1 MRELVR
7 DKGRLEDI
15 VEYSSNVLKII
26 DGIELEEFSS
36 NILVYFAT
44 MKNVE
49 IVGEAAYMLT
59 KEFKASHP
67 EIPWKQV
74 EGMRHVLVHGYSQ
87 VLPRILWATAKE
99 NIPEIKAQVE
109 KYLNETILVFANRF
123 ISATCVLNGR
133 KAYSCVMRMGK
144 KINI

>member
-7 DKGRLEDI
+7 
-15 VEYSSNVLKII
+15 
-26 DGIELEEFSS
+26 EF
-36 NILVYFAT
+36 N
-44 MKNVE
+44 
-49 IVGEAAYMLT
+49 
-59 KEFKASHP
+59 ASHP

-109 KYLNETILVFANRF
+109 K
-123 ISATCVLNGR
+123 
-133 KAYSCVMRMGK
+133 
-144 KINI
+144 

>member
-26 DGIELEEFSS
+26 DGIEFEEFSS

-49 IVGEAAYMLT
+49 IVGDI
-59 KEFKASHP
+59 F
-67 EIPWKQV
+67 
-74 EGMRHVLVHGYSQ
+74 
-87 VLPRILWATAKE
+87 
-99 NIPEIKAQVE
+99 
-109 KYLNETILVFANRF
+109 
-123 ISATCVLNGR
+123 
-133 KAYSCVMRMGK
+133 
-144 KINI
+144 

>member
-1 MRELVR
+1 MLRRVWNEIKSWYMRELVR

-26 DGIELEEFSS
+26 DGIEFEEFSS

-59 KEFKASHP
+59 KEFKA
-67 EIPWKQV
+67 
-74 EGMRHVLVHGYSQ
+74 R
-87 VLPRILWATAKE
+87 LPL
-99 NIPEIKAQVE
+99 
-109 KYLNETILVFANRF
+109 
-123 ISATCVLNGR
+123 
-133 KAYSCVMRMGK
+133 
-144 KINI
+144 

>member
-15 VEYSSNVLKII
+15 IKHSNNVLSII
-26 DGIELEEFSS
+26 DGIDFERFEKD
-36 NILVYFAT
+36 ILIYYAT

-49 IVGEAAYMLT
+49 IVGEATYMLT
-59 KEFKASHP
+59 KEFKANYT

-87 VLPRILWATAKE
+87 VRL
-99 NIPEIKAQVE
+99 
-109 KYLNETILVFANRF
+109 
-123 ISATCVLNGR
+123 
-133 KAYSCVMRMGK
+133 
-144 KINI
+144 

>member
-15 VEYSSNVLKII
+15 VEYSANVIKII
-26 DGIELEEFSS
+26 ENVEFEEFSS
-36 NILVYFAT
+36 NILIYFST

-67 EIPWKQV
+67 ETPWKQV
-74 EGMRHVLVHGYSQ
+74 EGMRHVLVHGYS
-87 VLPRILWATAKE
+87 
-99 NIPEIKAQVE
+99 
-109 KYLNETILVFANRF
+109 
-123 ISATCVLNGR
+123 
-133 KAYSCVMRMGK
+133 
-144 KINI
+144 

>member
-15 VEYSSNVLKII
+15 VEYSANVIKII
-26 DGIELEEFSS
+26 ENVEFEEFSS
-36 NILVYFAT
+36 NILIYFST

-99 NIPEIKAQVE
+99 SIPEFKKQVE
-109 KYLNETILVFANRF
+109 RCLAETDWEHYGAE
-123 ISATCVLNGR
+123 
-133 KAYSCVMRMGK
+133 
-144 KINI
+144 

>member
-15 VEYSSNVLKII
+15 VEYSANVIKII
-26 DGIELEEFSS
+26 ENVEFEEFSS
-36 NILVYFAT
+36 NILIYFST

-99 NIPEIKAQVE
+99 SIPEIKKQVE
-109 KYLNETILVFANRF
+109 RYLAETDWEYYGAE
-123 ISATCVLNGR
+123 
-133 KAYSCVMRMGK
+133 
-144 KINI
+144 

>member
-1 MRELVR
+1 MRELAR

-15 VEYSSNVLKII
+15 VEYSANVLKILEGI
-26 DGIELEEFSS
+26 DFERFESD
-36 NILVYFAT
+36 ILVYYST

-59 KEFKASHP
+59 KEFKAAHS

-87 VLPRILWATAKE
+87 VFSCTSSLRLSRYSPNYALICFVQILY
-99 NIPEIKAQVE
+99 Q
-109 KYLNETILVFANRF
+109 
-123 ISATCVLNGR
+123 
-133 KAYSCVMRMGK
+133 
-144 KINI
+144 

>member
-7 DKGRLEDI
+7 DRGRLEDI
-15 VEYSSNVLKII
+15 VEYSNNVLKIT
-26 DGIELEEFSS
+26 ESVTFEEFSS
-36 NILVYFAT
+36 NILVYYST

-59 KEFKASHP
+59 KEFKASHA

-87 VLPRILWATAKE
+87 VLPQILWATARE
-99 NIPEIKAQVE
+99 SIPQIKRQAEAYLSEIDWE
-109 KYLNETILVFANRF
+109 HYPE
-123 ISATCVLNGR
+123 G
-133 KAYSCVMRMGK
+133 
-144 KINI
+144 

>member
-1 MRELVR
+1 MRELAR

-15 VEYSSNVLKII
+15 VEYSANVLKII
-26 DGIELEEFSS
+26 EDVTFEEFSS
-36 NILVYFAT
+36 NILVYYST

-59 KEFKASHP
+59 KEFKASHA

-87 VLPRILWATAKE
+87 VLPQILWATAKE
-99 NIPEIKAQVE
+99 SIPEIKKQAE
-109 KYLNETILVFANRF
+109 AYLSQIDWEHYPQ
-123 ISATCVLNGR
+123 G
-133 KAYSCVMRMGK
+133 
-144 KINI
+144 

>member
-26 DGIELEEFSS
+26 DGIEFEEFSS

-59 KEFKASHP
+59 KEFKATHP

-74 EGMRHVLVHGYSQ
+74 EGMRAWLSRHRELRLRFALLY
-87 VLPRILWATAKE
+87 
-99 NIPEIKAQVE
+99 NIPDEQ
-109 KYLNETILVFANRF
+109 
-123 ISATCVLNGR
+123 G
-133 KAYSCVMRMGK
+133 
-144 KINI
+144 

>member
-15 VEYSSNVLKII
+15 VEYSANVIKII
-26 DGIELEEFSS
+26 ENVEFEEFSS
-36 NILVYFAT
+36 NILIYFST

-67 EIPWKQV
+67 ETPWKQV
-74 EGMRHVLVHGYSQ
+74 EGMRHVLLHGYSQ

-99 NIPEIKAQVE
+99 SIPEIKKQVGR
-109 KYLNETILVFANRF
+109 YLTETDWEHYGAE
-123 ISATCVLNGR
+123 
-133 KAYSCVMRMGK
+133 
-144 KINI
+144 

>member
-1 MRELVR
+1 MRELAR

-15 VEYSSNVLKII
+15 VEYSQNVLKII
-26 DGIELEEFSS
+26 DGVEFEEFSQ
-36 NILVYFAT
+36 NILIYFAT
-44 MKNVE
+44 MKNIE

-59 KEFKASHP
+59 KDFKANHK

-99 NIPEIKAQVE
+99 NIPEIKRQAE
-109 KYLNETILVFANRF
+109 KYLKEIDWDKYVET
-123 ISATCVLNGR
+123 
-133 KAYSCVMRMGK
+133 
-144 KINI
+144 

>member
-15 VEYSSNVLKII
+15 VEYSANVIKII
-26 DGIELEEFSS
+26 ENVEFEEFSS
-36 NILVYFAT
+36 NILIYFST

-74 EGMRHVLVHGYSQ
+74 EGMRHVLLHGYSQ

-99 NIPEIKAQVE
+99 SIPEIEKQVE
-109 KYLNETILVFANRF
+109 RCLAETDWEHYGAE
-123 ISATCVLNGR
+123 
-133 KAYSCVMRMGK
+133 
-144 KINI
+144 

>member
-7 DKGRLEDI
+7 NKGRLEDI

-26 DGIELEEFSS
+26 DGIEFEEFSS

-74 EGMRHVLVHGYSQ
+74 EGMRHVLMHGYSQ
-87 VLPRILWATAKE
+87 VCASYSLGNSKRE
-99 NIPEIKAQVE
+99 YSRNQGSSGEIPERDRLGTLLWGMMNLFF
-109 KYLNETILVFANRF
+109 YTDL
-123 ISATCVLNGR
+123 
-133 KAYSCVMRMGK
+133 Y
-144 KINI
+144 

>member
-1 MRELVR
+1 MRELAR

-15 VEYSSNVLKII
+15 VEYSNNVLKI
-26 DGIELEEFSS
+26 LEGVEFERFETD
-36 NILVYFAT
+36 ILVYYST

-59 KEFKASHP
+59 KEFKAAHS

-87 VLPRILWATAKE
+87 VLPRILWNTAKQD
-99 NIPEIKAQVE
+99 IPAIKRQVE
-109 KYLNETILVFANRF
+109 NYLTDIDWEKYI
-123 ISATCVLNGR
+123 GQ
-133 KAYSCVMRMGK
+133 
-144 KINI
+144 